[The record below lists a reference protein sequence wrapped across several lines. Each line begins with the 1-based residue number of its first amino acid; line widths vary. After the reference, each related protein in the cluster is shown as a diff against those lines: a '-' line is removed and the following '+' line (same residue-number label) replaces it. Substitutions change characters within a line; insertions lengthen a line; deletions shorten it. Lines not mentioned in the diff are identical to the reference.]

1 MFLFLY
7 PFLLQR
13 IVIQLHDFVFV
24 FNEQC
29 GIHFTICD
37 SGVTSDLW
45 NLKEARTDYLFSF
58 NFICLPKIH
67 NSHLLVLAKTLKI
80 TVMFVCDTVAKQLIL
95 NRLLD
100 TIPLW
105 HS

>member
-1 MFLFLY
+1 MFLFLF

-24 FNEQC
+24 LNEQC
-29 GIHFTICD
+29 GIHFTIWD

-45 NLKEARTDYLFSF
+45 NLKEARTDYLLSF

-67 NSHLLVLAKTLKI
+67 NSYVLAKTLKI
-80 TVMFVCDTVAKQLIL
+80 TVMFVCDPVAKQLIL